1 MDFQTAIKK
10 SVKTFLSGKTPEALR
25 EAKGEDFYYTA
36 EYFDLLEEKLDE
48 EDTPDE
54 A

>member
-10 SVKTFLSGKTPEALR
+10 SVKGFLSGKTPEVLR
-25 EAKGEDFYYTA
+25 KEKGEEFYYTV